1 MSSEPA
7 AAAAAAAAD
16 SAAAPSSA
24 ASAASAAAAAAAA
37 RLSAWADAAVPQLER
52 LAERLGASARPYLSL
67 LSPAYEEVT
76 DKVVGAVIAA
86 VALSLLLS
94 SARLLL
100 SGGGKQ
106 AGGTGAGAEAG
117 AGAGAEADAAAAAE
131 AEAKAEAKAKA
142 EAEARE
148 RSVFAPV
155 RALVGSLDRRL
166 ERYSAEIALAAL
178 VARTAVGVSLLAF
191 GAAVKFGTISAREFL
206 DVTSVGAEEAA
217 EAEAAFVRFA
227 STAAVGL
234 GVIVLLPV
242 VLPMPKDRKAP
253 DAALH
258 PADELLRS

>member
-7 AAAAAAAAD
+7 
-16 SAAAPSSA
+16 
-24 ASAASAAAAAAAA
+24 AAAAAAAA

-52 LAERLGASARPYLSL
+52 LAERIGASARPYLSL

-100 SGGGKQ
+100 FGGGMQ
-106 AGGTGAGAEAG
+106 AGGTGAG
-117 AGAGAEADAAAAAE
+117 
-131 AEAKAEAKAKA
+131 
-142 EAEARE
+142 AEARE

-191 GAAVKFGTISAREFL
+191 GAAVKFGAISAREFL

>member
-7 AAAAAAAAD
+7 AAAAATAAAAD
-16 SAAAPSSA
+16 SVAAPSSA

-37 RLSAWADAAVPQLER
+37 RLSAWADAAVPQLEL

-86 VALSLLLS
+86 VALWLLLA

-100 SGGGKQ
+100 FGGGKQ
-106 AGGTGAGAEAG
+106 AGGAGAEAGTGAG
-117 AGAGAEADAAAAAE
+117 AGAGAEAEAAAAA
-131 AEAKAEAKAKA
+131 AAEAKAKA

>member
-1 MSSEPA
+1 MSSEPAA

-37 RLSAWADAAVPQLER
+37 RFSAWADAAVPQLEL

-86 VALSLLLS
+86 VAFWLLLA

-100 SGGGKQ
+100 FGGGKQ
-106 AGGTGAGAEAG
+106 AGGAGAGTGAGAG
-117 AGAGAEADAAAAAE
+117 AGAGAEAAAAAA
-131 AEAKAEAKAKA
+131 AAAAAKV

-178 VARTAVGVSLLAF
+178 VARTTVGVSLLAF

-206 DVTSVGAEEAA
+206 DVTSVSAEEAA

>member
-1 MSSEPA
+1 
-7 AAAAAAAAD
+7 
-16 SAAAPSSA
+16 
-24 ASAASAAAAAAAA
+24 
-37 RLSAWADAAVPQLER
+37 
-52 LAERLGASARPYLSL
+52 
-67 LSPAYEEVT
+67 VT

-86 VALSLLLS
+86 AALWLLLA

-100 SGGGKQ
+100 FGGGKQ
-106 AGGTGAGAEAG
+106 AGGAGAEAGTGAG
-117 AGAGAEADAAAAAE
+117 AGAGAAAEAAAAA
-131 AEAKAEAKAKA
+131 AAEAKAKA

>member
-117 AGAGAEADAAAAAE
+117 TGAGAGAEAEAAAAA
-131 AEAKAEAKAKA
+131 AAGAKAKA

>member
-7 AAAAAAAAD
+7 AAAAATAAVAD

-37 RLSAWADAAVPQLER
+37 RLSAWADAAVPQLEL

-86 VALSLLLS
+86 VALWLLLA
-94 SARLLL
+94 SARLLFF
-100 SGGGKQ
+100 GGGKQ
-106 AGGTGAGAEAG
+106 AGGAGAEAGTG
-117 AGAGAEADAAAAAE
+117 AGAGAEAEAAAAA
-131 AEAKAEAKAKA
+131 AAEAKAKA

-191 GAAVKFGTISAREFL
+191 GAAVKFGAISAREFL

>member
-7 AAAAAAAAD
+7 AAAAAAAAAD
-16 SAAAPSSA
+16 SVAAPSSA

-37 RLSAWADAAVPQLER
+37 RLSAWADAAVPQLEL

-86 VALSLLLS
+86 VALWLLLA

-100 SGGGKQ
+100 FGGGKQ
-106 AGGTGAGAEAG
+106 AGGAGAEAGTG
-117 AGAGAEADAAAAAE
+117 AGAGAEAEAAAAA
-131 AEAKAEAKAKA
+131 AAEAKAKA